1 MLLIEQKL
9 VCMSQQETSAIAMR
23 KLAKHKGKDKDKD
36 LEYTIDGKFL
46 IYLKIKPS
54 SVKSLLDA
62 YCGQKAVKATRCG
75 KRAELGPEGIKAIL
89 TMVWQGLVSQG
100 LSEKQLRSTVLQ
112 MHSLFNTCP
121 QADMAMILPV

>member
-23 KLAKHKGKDKDKD
+23 KLAKQKGKDKDKD

-54 SVKSLLDA
+54 SVKSFIGCLLW
-62 YCGQKAVKATRCG
+62 
-75 KRAELGPEGIKAIL
+75 PEGCEGNQ
-89 TMVWQGLVSQG
+89 MW
-100 LSEKQLRSTVLQ
+100 EKS
-112 MHSLFNTCP
+112 
-121 QADMAMILPV
+121 